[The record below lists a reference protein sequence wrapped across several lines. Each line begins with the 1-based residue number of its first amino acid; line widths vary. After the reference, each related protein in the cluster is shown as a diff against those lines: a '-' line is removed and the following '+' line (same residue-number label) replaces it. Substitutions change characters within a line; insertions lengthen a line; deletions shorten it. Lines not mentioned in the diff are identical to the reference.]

1 MGAKNPQ
8 RDLWELPGSKGLLYL
23 FLAFLAVLKEEPQSA
38 QRIRK
43 GICGN
48 SLVQKV
54 YCIYSLRSLRF

>member
-23 FLAFLAVLKEEPQSA
+23 FLAFLAVLKKESLRR

-43 GICGN
+43 EVFGIFW
-48 SLVQKV
+48 L
-54 YCIYSLRSLRF
+54 F